1 MNKFL
6 REKFIE
12 VREEEKTSSDL
23 VSLLEMVEKT
33 MDRLDSLKRI
43 KGVEPIEEAREG
55 FSVRLSLPRLTPNEA
70 WGNPDSQSRKDIDRI
85 FASIT
90 RKGTIKERIDH
101 VNSFADP
108 ARAKRKGTGQRF
120 NTILNMMMI
129 LESLQACLN
138 DYSESSS
145 GFVFEGF
152 MAAVTGGKQIAGR
165 VGGTLPIEDFVAGD
179 GEPVSLKLLSPKT
192 PIHGSFTNLID
203 YLFIRG
209 GTGVDNIKYLIG
221 RKNSDDAGSVTQLML
236 LEFIINRRNFVK
248 IMLASGNQ
256 DLLGDQAVA
265 IEALAEVWKGS
276 REEIIKMRDVLL
288 QTPGYNQTLGMFKKN
303 VDDQGDFNPEASEP
317 KDPAVK
323 QKQYKGE
330 KGRAETFDAR
340 AQGFADAAAGKE
352 PDFESWL
359 ATMPQLKDPETKEQ
373 KSDYRKAL
381 NMYKAGFAEYIPEQ
395 PEQPEPLA
403 ESYFGE
409 FHEREKLMMEHERKL
424 MEAKGGTGGKQWKI
438 SAAATAKLTNIA
450 DVDYYGELNLSD
462 ENIKACTDIYIKIM
476 GENLVGLLK
485 TTEEFT
491 KNIGKYFSADRR
503 STAMNANMQAQDEGK
518 AIVKTLEAE
527 QTAGQNKDDI
537 E

>member
-1 MNKFL
+1 MSDYI
-6 REKFIE
+6 RDMFIE
-12 VREEEKTSSDL
+12 VREKDETISPLTE
-23 VSLLEMVEKT
+23 LEQIVASVNEVLRGAT
-33 MDRLDSLKRI
+33 LI
-43 KGVEPIEEAREG
+43 QEEAREG
-55 FSVRLSLPRLTPNEA
+55 FSVRLSLPRLTPNES
-70 WGNPDSQSRKDIDRI
+70 WGDPDSQSRKDIDRI

-90 RKGTIKERIDH
+90 RKGSIKERIDH
-101 VNSFADP
+101 INSFADP
-108 ARAKRKGTGQRF
+108 ARAQRKGTGKRF

-221 RKNSDDAGSVTQLML
+221 RKNSDDAGSVTELML
-236 LEFIINRRNFVK
+236 LEFVINRRNFVE

-256 DLLGDQAVA
+256 DLLGDQAKA
-265 IEALAEVWKGS
+265 LEALAGVWKGS
-276 REEIIKMRDVLL
+276 EEEIIKMRDVLL
-288 QTPGYNQTLGMFKKN
+288 RTPGYNQTLGMFKKN
-303 VDDQGDFNPEASEP
+303 VDDQGGFNPEASKP
-317 KDPAVK
+317 KDPEVK
-323 QKQYKGE
+323 QKQYSGE
-330 KGRAETFDAR
+330 LTRAERISAR
-340 AQGFADAAAGKE
+340 KQGFADAAAGKE

-359 ATMPQLKDPETKEQ
+359 EARAPQLKDPKQ
-373 KSDYRKAL
+373 KRAL
-381 NMYKAGFAEYIPEQ
+381 SAALKTYKAGYAEYKPGQ

-409 FHEREKLMMEHERKL
+409 FHEREKLMMEHERAL
-424 MEAKGGTGGKQWKI
+424 MEAKGGTGGKQWSI
-438 SAAATAKLTNIA
+438 SAAATEKLANIA

-462 ENIKACTDIYIKIM
+462 ENIKACTDIYIELM
-476 GENLVGLLK
+476 GENLVALLK

-503 STAMNANMQAQDEGK
+503 STAMNANMQAQTDGK
-518 AIVKTLEAE
+518 AIVDTLAAE
-527 QTAGQNKDDI
+527 QTAGEKKDDL

>member
-1 MNKFL
+1 MSDYIKDM
-6 REKFIE
+6 FIE
-12 VREEEKTSSDL
+12 VRERDETISPLTEFEQMMEEVNKVLGNAVL
-23 VSLLEMVEKT
+23 VQ
-33 MDRLDSLKRI
+33 
-43 KGVEPIEEAREG
+43 EEGREG
-55 FSVRLSLPRLTPNEA
+55 FSVRLSLPRLTPNES

-90 RKGTIKERIDH
+90 RKGSIKERIDH
-101 VNSFADP
+101 INSFADP

-236 LEFIINRRNFVK
+236 LEFIINRRNFIP
-248 IMLASGNQ
+248 IMLASGNEG
-256 DLLGDQAVA
+256 LLGDQAKA
-265 IEALAEVWKGS
+265 IEDLAVAWKGS
-276 REEIIKMRDVLL
+276 KEEILKMRDVLK
-288 QTPGYNQTLGMFKKN
+288 QTPGYNQTLGMFIKN
-303 VDDQGDFNPEASEP
+303 VGDDANFDAQASDP

-323 QKQYKGE
+323 QKQYSGE
-330 KGRAETFDAR
+330 KGRAERISAR
-340 AQGFADAAAGKE
+340 VQGKADAAAGKE

-359 ATMPQLKDPETKEQ
+359 EANAPQLKDPEQ
-373 KSDYRKAL
+373 KRAL
-381 NMYKAGFAEYIPEQ
+381 SAALRTYKAGYAEYEPEQ
-395 PEQPEPLA
+395 PEQTTPLA

-424 MEAKGGTGGKQWKI
+424 MEAKGGTGGKQWSI
-438 SAAATAKLTNIA
+438 SAAATEKLANIA

-462 ENIKACTDIYIKIM
+462 ENIKECTDIYIDLM
-476 GENLVGLLK
+476 GENLVTLLK

-503 STAMNANMQAQDEGK
+503 STAMNANIQAQDEGK
-518 AIVKTLEAE
+518 AIVKTLSEEA
-527 QTAGQNKDDI
+527 QASQKDPDI

>member
-1 MNKFL
+1 MSDYIKDM
-6 REKFIE
+6 FIE
-12 VREEEKTSSDL
+12 VRERDETISPLTEFEQMMEEVNKVLGNAVL
-23 VSLLEMVEKT
+23 VQ
-33 MDRLDSLKRI
+33 
-43 KGVEPIEEAREG
+43 EEGREG
-55 FSVRLSLPRLTPNEA
+55 FSVRLSLPRLTPNES
-70 WGNPDSQSRKDIDRI
+70 WGDPNSQSRKDIDRI

-90 RKGTIKERIDH
+90 RKGSIKERIDH
-101 VNSFADP
+101 INSFADP
-108 ARAKRKGTGQRF
+108 ARAKRKGTGKRF

-209 GTGVDNIKYLIG
+209 GTGVDAIKYLIG

-236 LEFIINRRNFVK
+236 LEFIINRRNFVP

-256 DLLGDQAVA
+256 DLLGDQAQA
-265 IEALAEVWKGS
+265 IQALAKTWKGS
-276 REEIIKMRDVLL
+276 KEEIIKMRDVLK
-288 QTPGYNQTLGMFKKN
+288 QTPGYNQTLGMFIKN
-303 VDDQGDFNPEASEP
+303 VGDDASFDAEASDP

-323 QKQYKGE
+323 QKQYGGE
-330 KGRAETFDAR
+330 LTRAERIAAR
-340 AQGFADAAAGKE
+340 KQGFADAAAGKE

-359 ATMPQLKDPETKEQ
+359 EANAPQLKDPEQ
-373 KSDYRKAL
+373 KRAL
-381 NMYKAGFAEYIPEQ
+381 SAALRTYKAGYAEYE

-409 FHEREKLMMEHERKL
+409 FHEREKLMMEHEREL
-424 MEAKGGTGGKQWKI
+424 MEAKGATGGKQWSI
-438 SAAATAKLTNIA
+438 SAAATEKLANIA
-450 DVDYYGELNLSD
+450 DVDYYGELNLSN
-462 ENIKACTDIYIKIM
+462 ENIKECTDIYIEIM
-476 GENLVGLLK
+476 GDKLVTLLK

-491 KNIGKYFSADRR
+491 NNIGKYFSADRG
-503 STAMNANMQAQDEGK
+503 STAMNANRQAQQDGTT
-518 AIVKTLEAE
+518 IVKTLAE
-527 QTAGQNKDDI
+527 EEKAGDQDPDL

>member
-1 MNKFL
+1 MDLKNIL
-6 REKFIE
+6 T
-12 VREEEKTSSDL
+12 EEYSKKKSAFTP
-23 VSLLEMVEKT
+23 
-33 MDRLDSLKRI
+33 DSLMTL
-43 KGVEPIEEAREG
+43 IEEVMKLPLGLLTEETREG

-101 VNSFADP
+101 INSFADP
-108 ARAKRKGTGQRF
+108 VRAKRKGTGQRF

-192 PIHGSFTNLID
+192 PIHGSFTNLVD

-221 RKNSDDAGSVTQLML
+221 RKNSDDAGSVTELML
-236 LEFIINRRNFVK
+236 LEFVINRRNFVE
-248 IMLASGNQ
+248 IMLASGNE
-256 DLLGDQAVA
+256 DLLGDQAAA
-265 IEALAEVWKGS
+265 IEALAKTWKGS
-276 REEIIKMRDVLL
+276 EEEIIKMRDVLL
-288 QTPGYNQTLGMFKKN
+288 RTPGYNQTLGMFKKN
-303 VDDQGDFNPEASEP
+303 VDDQGGFNPEASEP
-317 KDPAVK
+317 KDPVVK

-340 AQGFADAAAGKE
+340 KQGFADAAAGKE

-359 ATMPQLKDPETKEQ
+359 EVNVPQLKDPETKEQ

-381 NMYKAGFAEYIPEQ
+381 RMYNAGYAEYKPE
-395 PEQPEPLA
+395 PPEPLA

-424 MEAKGGTGGKQWKI
+424 MEAKGATGGKQWKI

-462 ENIKACTDIYIKIM
+462 ENIKACTDIYIEIM
-476 GENLVGLLK
+476 GENLVTLLK

-503 STAMNANMQAQDEGK
+503 STAMNANMQAQDDGK
-518 AIVKTLEAE
+518 AIVKTLAAE
-527 QTAGQNKDDI
+527 QVAGQKEPEI

>member
-1 MNKFL
+1 MSDL
-6 REKFIE
+6 RNIL
-12 VREEEKTSSDL
+12 EEEYTKQENTI
-23 VSLLEMVEKT
+23 T
-33 MDRLDSLKRI
+33 PDSLMAT
-43 KGVEPIEEAREG
+43 IEEVMKLPLGLIAEGAREG
-55 FSVRLSLPRLTPNEA
+55 FSVRLSLPRLTPNES
-70 WGNPDSQSRKDIDRI
+70 WGNPKSQSRKDIDRI

-108 ARAKRKGTGQRF
+108 VRAKRKGTGKRF

-209 GTGVDNIKYLIG
+209 GGGEKGIKYLIG

-236 LEFIINRRNFVK
+236 LEFVINRQNFVD
-248 IMLASGNQ
+248 IMLTSGNQ
-256 DLLGDQAVA
+256 DLLGDQAVPL
-265 IEALAEVWKGS
+265 ETLAEVWKGS
-276 REEIIKMRDVLL
+276 KEEIIKMRDVLKL
-288 QTPGYNQTLGMFKKN
+288 TPGYNQTLGMFKKN
-303 VDDQGDFNPEASEP
+303 VDDQGGFNPQASEP
-317 KDPAVK
+317 KNPAVK
-323 QKQYKGE
+323 QKQYGGE
-330 KGRAETFDAR
+330 KGRSERISAR
-340 AQGFADAAAGKE
+340 KQGFADAAAGKE

-359 ATMPQLKDPETKEQ
+359 EANAPQLKDPEQ
-373 KSDYRKAL
+373 KRGL
-381 NMYKAGFAEYIPEQ
+381 NAAIKTYNAGYAEYV
-395 PEQPEPLA
+395 PEQPEPID

-409 FHEREKLMMEHERKL
+409 FHEREKLMMEHERAL
-424 MEAKGGTGGKQWKI
+424 METKGGTGGKQWSI
-438 SAAATAKLTNIA
+438 SAAATEKIANIA

-462 ENIKACTDIYIKIM
+462 ENIKACTDIYIELM
-476 GENLVGLLK
+476 GENLMTLLK

-503 STAMNANMQAQDEGK
+503 STAMNANMQAQTDGK
-518 AIVKTLEAE
+518 AIVTTLAAE
-527 QTAGQNKDDI
+527 QAAGQKKDDI

>member
-1 MNKFL
+1 VSDYIKDM
-6 REKFIE
+6 FIE
-12 VREEEKTSSDL
+12 VREKDETISPLTELEQMMASVNEVLHGATLIQEE
-23 VSLLEMVEKT
+23 
-33 MDRLDSLKRI
+33 
-43 KGVEPIEEAREG
+43 GREG

-70 WGNPDSQSRKDIDRI
+70 WGNPKSQSRKDIDRI

-90 RKGTIKERIDH
+90 RKGSIKERIDH
-101 VNSFADP
+101 INSFADP
-108 ARAKRKGTGQRF
+108 ARAQRKGTGKRF

-209 GTGVDNIKYLIG
+209 GSGVDNIKYLIG

-236 LEFIINRRNFVK
+236 LEFIINRRNFVE
-248 IMLASGNQ
+248 IMLASGNE
-256 DLLGDQAVA
+256 DLLGDQAAA
-265 IEALAEVWKGS
+265 IQALAKTWKGS
-276 REEIIKMRDVLL
+276 KEEIIQMRNVLVK
-288 QTPGYNQTLGMFKKN
+288 TPGYNQTLGMFIKN
-303 VDDQGDFNPEASEP
+303 VGDDASFDAEASDP
-317 KDPAVK
+317 KDPIVK
-323 QKQYKGE
+323 QKQYAGE
-330 KGRAETFDAR
+330 KGRAERFTAR
-340 AQGFADAAAGKE
+340 KQGKADAAGGKE

-359 ATMPQLKDPETKEQ
+359 ETNPEYKDPQTKEQ

-381 NMYKAGFAEYIPEQ
+381 KMYNAGYAEYK
-395 PEQPEPLA
+395 PEQPEPIA

-409 FHEREKLMMEHERKL
+409 FHEREKLMMEHERAL
-424 MEAKGGTGGKQWKI
+424 MEAKGGKGGKQWSI
-438 SAAATAKLTNIA
+438 SAAATEKLTNIA
-450 DVDYYGELNLSD
+450 NVDYYGELNLSD
-462 ENIKACTDIYIKIM
+462 ENIKACTDIYIEIM
-476 GENLVGLLK
+476 GENLVALLK

-503 STAMNANMQAQDEGK
+503 STAMNANMQAQDDGK
-518 AIVKTLEAE
+518 AIVTTLAAE
-527 QTAGQNKDDI
+527 QAAGQKKDDL

>member
-1 MNKFL
+1 MSEL
-6 REKFIE
+6 RNILK
-12 VREEEKTSSDL
+12 EEYTKKENAVTLDDL
-23 VSLLEMVEKT
+23 MVMVEETMRLPLSLLT
-33 MDRLDSLKRI
+33 
-43 KGVEPIEEAREG
+43 EETREG
-55 FSVRLSLPRLTPNEA
+55 FSVRLSLPRLTPSES
-70 WGNPDSQSRKDIDRI
+70 WGDPESQSRKDIDRI

-101 VNSFADP
+101 INSFADP
-108 ARAKRKGTGQRF
+108 ARAQRKGTGKRF

-209 GTGVDNIKYLIG
+209 GTGVDSIKYLIG

-236 LEFIINRRNFVK
+236 LEFVINRRNFVE
-248 IMLASGNQ
+248 IMLAAGNQ
-256 DLLGDQAVA
+256 DLLGDQAK
-265 IEALAEVWKGS
+265 ALQSLAVVWKGS
-276 REEIIKMRDVLL
+276 EEEIITMRDVLL
-288 QTPGYNQTLGMFKKN
+288 RTPGYNQTLGMFKKN
-303 VDDQGDFNPEASEP
+303 VDDQGGFNPEASKP
-317 KDPAVK
+317 KDPEVK
-323 QKQYKGE
+323 QRQYSGE
-330 KGRAETFDAR
+330 KGRAERISAR
-340 AQGFADAAAGKE
+340 VQGKADAAAGKE

-359 ATMPQLKDPETKEQ
+359 EANVPQLKDPETKEQ

-381 NMYKAGFAEYIPEQ
+381 KMYNDGYAEYKPEQ
-395 PEQPEPLA
+395 PEEPAPLA

-409 FHEREKLMMEHERKL
+409 FHEREKLMMEHERQL
-424 MEAKGGTGGKQWKI
+424 MEAKGGTGGKQWSI
-438 SAAATAKLTNIA
+438 SAAATEKLANIA

-462 ENIKACTDIYIKIM
+462 ENIKACTDIYIELM
-476 GENLVGLLK
+476 GENLMTLLK

-503 STAMNANMQAQDEGK
+503 STAMNANMQAQDDGK
-518 AIVKTLEAE
+518 AIVTTLAAE
-527 QTAGQNKDDI
+527 QAAGQKKDDI

>member
-1 MNKFL
+1 MSNYIKDM
-6 REKFIE
+6 FIE
-12 VREEEKTSSDL
+12 VREKDETISPLTELEQMIED
-23 VSLLEMVEKT
+23 VSKVLGNAVIVQEQ
-33 MDRLDSLKRI
+33 
-43 KGVEPIEEAREG
+43 AREG
-55 FSVRLSLPRLTPNEA
+55 FSVRLSLPRLTPNES

-101 VNSFADP
+101 INSFADP
-108 ARAKRKGTGQRF
+108 ARAKRKGTGKRF

-192 PIHGSFTNLID
+192 PIHGSFTNLVD

-236 LEFIINRRNFVK
+236 LEFVINRRNFVP
-248 IMLASGNQ
+248 IMLASGNEG
-256 DLLGDQAVA
+256 LLGDQAKA
-265 IEALAEVWKGS
+265 IEELAKVWNGS
-276 REEIIKMRDVLL
+276 KEEILKMRDVLKR
-288 QTPGYNQTLGMFKKN
+288 TPGYNQTLGMFIKN
-303 VDDQGDFNPEASEP
+303 VGDDASFDAQASDP

-323 QKQYKGE
+323 QQQYSGE
-330 KGRAETFDAR
+330 KGRAERISAR
-340 AQGFADAAAGKE
+340 VQGKADAAAGKE

-359 ATMPQLKDPETKEQ
+359 EANAPQLKDPEQ
-373 KSDYRKAL
+373 KRAL
-381 NMYKAGFAEYIPEQ
+381 SAALRTYKAGYAEYKPEQ
-395 PEQPEPLA
+395 PEEPAPLA

-409 FHEREKLMMEHERKL
+409 FHEREKLMMEHEREL
-424 MEAKGGTGGKQWKI
+424 MEAKGGTGGKQWSI
-438 SAAATAKLTNIA
+438 SAAATEKIANIA
-450 DVDYYGELNLSD
+450 DVDYYGELNLTN
-462 ENIKACTDIYIKIM
+462 ENIKACTDIYIEIM
-476 GENLVGLLK
+476 GESLVNLLK

-518 AIVKTLEAE
+518 AIVKTLAEEAQASQKE
-527 QTAGQNKDDI
+527 PDI

>member
-1 MNKFL
+1 VSDYIKDM
-6 REKFIE
+6 FIE
-12 VREEEKTSSDL
+12 VRERDETISPLTELEQMMNEVNRVLGNAVLVQEE
-23 VSLLEMVEKT
+23 
-33 MDRLDSLKRI
+33 
-43 KGVEPIEEAREG
+43 GREG

-70 WGNPDSQSRKDIDRI
+70 WGDPNSQSRKDIDRI

-90 RKGTIKERIDH
+90 RKGSIKERIDH
-101 VNSFADP
+101 INSFADP

-236 LEFIINRRNFVK
+236 LEFIINRRNFVP
-248 IMLASGNQ
+248 IMLASGNEG
-256 DLLGDQAVA
+256 LLGDQAKA
-265 IEALAEVWKGS
+265 IEELAKVWKGS
-276 REEIIKMRDVLL
+276 KEEIIKMRDVLK
-288 QTPGYNQTLGMFKKN
+288 QTPGYNQTLGMFIKN
-303 VDDQGDFNPEASEP
+303 VGDDASFDAQASDP

-323 QKQYKGE
+323 QQQYGGE
-330 KGRAETFDAR
+330 LTRAERIAAR
-340 AQGFADAAAGKE
+340 KQGFADAAAGKE

-359 ATMPQLKDPETKEQ
+359 EANAPQLKDPEQ
-373 KSDYRKAL
+373 KRAL
-381 NMYKAGFAEYIPEQ
+381 SAALRTYKAGYAEYE

-409 FHEREKLMMEHERKL
+409 FHEREKLMMEHEREL
-424 MEAKGGTGGKQWKI
+424 MEAKGGTGGKQWSI
-438 SAAATAKLTNIA
+438 SAAATEKLANIA
-450 DVDYYGELNLSD
+450 DVDYYGELNLSN
-462 ENIKACTDIYIKIM
+462 ENIKECTDIYIDLM
-476 GENLVGLLK
+476 GENLVNLLK
-485 TTEEFT
+485 TTEDFT

-503 STAMNANMQAQDEGK
+503 STAMNANKQAQEDGQD
-518 AIVKTLEAE
+518 IVNTLAAEA
-527 QTAGQNKDDI
+527 QASAQDPDI

>member
-1 MNKFL
+1 MGNYLKDM
-6 REKFIE
+6 FIE
-12 VREEEKTSSDL
+12 VREKNETISPLTE
-23 VSLLEMVEKT
+23 LEQMMASVTEV
-33 MDRLDSLKRI
+33 LY
-43 KGVEPIEEAREG
+43 GANVIEEAAREG
-55 FSVRLSLPRLTPNEA
+55 FSVRLSLPRLTPNES

-101 VNSFADP
+101 INSFADP
-108 ARAKRKGTGQRF
+108 ARAQRKGTGQRF

-236 LEFIINRRNFVK
+236 LEFIINRRNFVE

-256 DLLGDQAVA
+256 DLLGDQAKA
-265 IEALAEVWKGS
+265 IQDLAEVWKGS
-276 REEIIKMRDVLL
+276 KEEIIDMRNVLV
-288 QTPGYNQTLGMFKKN
+288 QTPGYNQTLGMFIKN
-303 VDDQGDFNPEASEP
+303 VGDDASFDAQASDP

-323 QKQYKGE
+323 QKQYGGE
-330 KGRAETFDAR
+330 KGRAERISAR
-340 AQGFADAAAGKE
+340 VQGKADAAAGKE

-359 ATMPQLKDPETKEQ
+359 ADHPELKEPEQ
-373 KSDYRKAL
+373 KRAL
-381 NMYKAGFAEYIPEQ
+381 NAAIKTYKAGYAEYKPEQ
-395 PEQPEPLA
+395 SEQPAPLA

-409 FHEREKLMMEHERKL
+409 FHEREKLMMEHERAL
-424 MEAKGGTGGKQWKI
+424 MEAKGGTGGKQWSI
-438 SAAATAKLTNIA
+438 SAAATEKLANIA

-462 ENIKACTDIYIKIM
+462 ENIKACTDIYIELM
-476 GENLVGLLK
+476 GENLVALLK

-503 STAMNANMQAQDEGK
+503 STAMNANMQAQTDGK
-518 AIVKTLEAE
+518 AIVTTLAAE
-527 QTAGQNKDDI
+527 QTASKKKDDI